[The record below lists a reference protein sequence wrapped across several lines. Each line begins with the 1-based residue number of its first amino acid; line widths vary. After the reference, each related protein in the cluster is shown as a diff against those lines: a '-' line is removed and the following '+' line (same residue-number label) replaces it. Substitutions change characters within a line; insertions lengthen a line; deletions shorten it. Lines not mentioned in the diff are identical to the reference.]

1 MKEYIPTPIDT
12 SNIELPEELLNLAD
26 KIAENVHDV
35 WAKGRMAQGWT
46 YGEKRDDA
54 KLETPCLV
62 PYNELPDSEK
72 VYDKETAFSTLK
84 LIVKLGYRISKEE

>member
-1 MKEYIPTPIDT
+1 MKEYIPKPIDT

>member
-1 MKEYIPTPIDT
+1 MKEYIPNPIDT

-54 KLETPCLV
+54 KHETPCLV

-84 LIVKLGYRISKEE
+84 LIIKLGYRISKEE

>member
-1 MKEYIPTPIDT
+1 MKEYIPKPIDT
-12 SNIELPEELLNLAD
+12 SDIELPEELLNLAD

-35 WAKGRMAQGWT
+35 WAKGRIAQGWT

-62 PYNELPDSEK
+62 PYNELPESEK
-72 VYDKETAFSTLK
+72 TYDKETAFSTLK

>member
-1 MKEYIPTPIDT
+1 MKEYIPKPIDT

-62 PYNELPDSEK
+62 PYNELPESEK
-72 VYDKETAFSTLK
+72 KYDKETAFSTLK

>member
-1 MKEYIPTPIDT
+1 MKEYIPKPIDT

-62 PYNELPDSEK
+62 PYNELPESEK
-72 VYDKETAFSTLK
+72 TYDKETAFSTLK
-84 LIVKLGYRISKEE
+84 LIVKLGYRITKDE

>member
-1 MKEYIPTPIDT
+1 MKEYIPNPIDT

>member
-1 MKEYIPTPIDT
+1 MKKYIPNPIDT
-12 SNIELPEELLNLAD
+12 SDIELPEELFDLAD

-35 WAKGRMAQGWT
+35 WAKGRVSQGWT

-62 PYNELPDSEK
+62 PYNELPESEK
-72 VYDKETAFSTLK
+72 TYDKETAFSTLK
-84 LIVKLGYRISKEE
+84 LIVKLGYRITKDE

>member
-1 MKEYIPTPIDT
+1 MKEYIPNPIDT
-12 SNIELPEELLNLAD
+12 SNIELPEGLLNLAD